1 MFNLWKKKQID
12 RPVLGSASVAKQ
24 RLLGELRTNRIP
36 YNVQM
41 MKDELS
47 RLLSQWADIKDNKIE
62 IVKTSKSTSILK
74 IKCRCS

>member
-1 MFNLWKKKQID
+1 MFNLWKKKQVD
-12 RPVLGSASVAKQ
+12 RPVSGTASIAKQ

-47 RLLSQWADIKDNKIE
+47 RLLSQWAYIKDNKIE
-62 IVKTSKSTSILK
+62 IVKTAESKSLLK
-74 IKCRCS
+74 IRCRCS